1 MGRQLLF
8 CRIGGDQAAGGGLPG
23 PHRAFCHLADHIKSE
38 IVALH
43 AAQFGDQVAHF
54 TCSRMRPHVHFTV
67 QDDTAAD
74 ACAQHQNQ
82 TVIHSGQRPGPR
94 FRSRCAFAIVGD
106 GHGNAQLLLQQSGKG
121 LLPHEPTEYPAR
133 VGYAA
138 FGINAARHGNGT
150 ALKLAFPWGCK
161 ALDGSQQVI
170 HARQRSGHLTAGD
183 FLCMGIGQAV
193 FDKCASDVDQKVLL
207 HLYFT

>member
-1 MGRQLLF
+1 
-8 CRIGGDQAAGGGLPG
+8 
-23 PHRAFCHLADHIKSE
+23 
-38 IVALH
+38 
-43 AAQFGDQVAHF
+43 
-54 TCSRMRPHVHFTV
+54 MRPHVHFTV

-106 GHGNAQLLLQQSGKG
+106 GHGNAQLLLQQSGK
-121 LLPHEPTEYPAR
+121 
-133 VGYAA
+133 
-138 FGINAARHGNGT
+138 
-150 ALKLAFPWGCK
+150 